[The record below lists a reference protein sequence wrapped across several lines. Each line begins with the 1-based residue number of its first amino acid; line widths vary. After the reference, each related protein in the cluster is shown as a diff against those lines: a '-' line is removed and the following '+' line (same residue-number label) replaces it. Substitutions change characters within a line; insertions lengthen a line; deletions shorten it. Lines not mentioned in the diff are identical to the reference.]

1 MIERPIF
8 LVGAHRSGTTLLRLM
23 IDHHPQ
29 ISFRYE
35 SEYLTRYLTP
45 AGEYPNLERYRQSLQ
60 IDRGFQA
67 NGLTW
72 APVSD
77 YPELANHFLA
87 QTQSADGKPL
97 VGTTVHVNFIHLLK
111 LWPRARFIFLYRDPR
126 DVARSCIQMGW
137 AGNLW
142 FGVDGWLEAETMWQE
157 LKPQLQPEQALE
169 IQYET
174 LIREAAGTLDQICR
188 FIGVDYD
195 PRMLSYPED
204 STYEAPNPQLLD
216 QWKKKLSPA
225 EIQQVET
232 RVGDLLT
239 QRNYE
244 PSGLPALAL
253 TPAELGGLKRQNQ
266 WRRFQFRRRRYGLSL
281 TLLSALANKTQWAA
295 LQSWVQPQIN
305 RINQSYLK

>member
-29 ISFRYE
+29 VSFRYE

-45 AGEYPNLERYRQSLQ
+45 TGEYPDLEQYRQSLK
-60 IDRGFQA
+60 IDRGFQS

-72 APVSD
+72 APVAS
-77 YPELANHFLA
+77 YPELVNHFLA
-87 QTQSADGKPL
+87 QVQSADGKPL
-97 VGTTVHVNFIHLLK
+97 VGTTVHVNFAHLLK
-111 LWPRARFIFLYRDPR
+111 LWPQARFIFLYRDPR

-142 FGVDGWLEAETMWQE
+142 FGVEGWLEAERMWQA

-174 LIREAAGTLDQICR
+174 LIREPETTLGQICR

-204 STYEAPNPQLLD
+204 STYEAPNPQLLN
-216 QWKKKLSPA
+216 QWKKKLTPA

-232 RVGDLLT
+232 RVGALLT
-239 QRNYE
+239 ERNYE
-244 PSGLPALAL
+244 PSGLPALTL
-253 TPAELGGLKRQNQ
+253 TPAALNRLKRQSQ
-266 WRRFQFRRRRYGLSL
+266 WRRWQFRRRRYGLAL
-281 TLLSALANKTQWAA
+281 TLLEALANKTQWRA
-295 LQSWVQPQIN
+295 LQSWTQPRIN
-305 RINQSYLK
+305 RITQSYLK

>member
-1 MIERPIF
+1 MIERPLF

-29 ISFRYE
+29 VSFRYE
-35 SEYLTRYLTP
+35 SEYLTRYLTST
-45 AGEYPNLERYRQSLQ
+45 GEYPDLEQYRQYLQ

-67 NGLTW
+67 NGLTGV
-72 APVSD
+72 PVAA
-77 YPELANHFLA
+77 YPELVNHFLA

-97 VGTTVHVNFIHLLK
+97 VGTTVHVNFVHLLK
-111 LWPRARFIFLYRDPR
+111 LWPQARFIFLYRDPR

-142 FGVDGWLEAETMWQE
+142 FGVEGWLEAETLWRQ
-157 LKPQLQPEQALE
+157 LKPRLQSEQALE

-174 LIREAAGTLDQICR
+174 LIREPETTLGQICR

-204 STYEAPNPQLLD
+204 STYEEPNPLLLN
-216 QWKKKLSPA
+216 QWKQKLTPA

-232 RVGDLLT
+232 RVWDSLRE
-239 QRNYE
+239 RNYE
-244 PSGLPALAL
+244 SSGLPALAL
-253 TPAELGGLKRQNQ
+253 TPAEVVRLKRQNQ
-266 WRRFQFRRRRYGLSL
+266 WKRWQFRQRRYGLPL
-281 TLLSALANKTQWAA
+281 TFLSALANKTQWVA
-295 LQSWVQPQIN
+295 LQSWVQPRIN
-305 RINQSYLK
+305 RITQSYLK